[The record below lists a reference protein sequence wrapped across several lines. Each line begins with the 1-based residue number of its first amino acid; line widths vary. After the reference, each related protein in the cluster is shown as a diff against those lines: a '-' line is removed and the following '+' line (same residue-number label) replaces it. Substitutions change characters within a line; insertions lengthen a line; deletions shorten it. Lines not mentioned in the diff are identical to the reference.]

1 MLAQFFWWQSRKRI
15 IFDTTANL
23 AANVQ
28 DKKSSPE
35 PKRTPSNSCRP
46 HVRIY
51 IYICRYLY
59 AYLYI
64 YYIYKYMCIY
74 QRIMQ
79 SFASRR
85 GQQTALFSVESQRD
99 FSCKQPPSAEAVH
112 SH

>member
-51 IYICRYLY
+51 IYIYVDIY
-59 AYLYI
+59 MHIYTYI
-64 YYIYKYMCIY
+64 TYINICVYIN
-74 QRIMQ
+74 
-79 SFASRR
+79 
-85 GQQTALFSVESQRD
+85 G
-99 FSCKQPPSAEAVH
+99 
-112 SH
+112 